1 MVKAKDIRSIKD
13 TIIKYKAL
21 LDKETDPVQ
30 IFKIESEIREQQYR
44 IMDVKSQLF
53 NIEIY
58 LYKDAQLHKEI
69 FIDRYINGL
78 TGNQLINK
86 YDVPRRTIY
95 NLLGTARTIFE
106 SDESII

>member
-13 TIIKYKAL
+13 NIIKYKTI

-30 IFKIESEIREQQYR
+30 ILKIKSKIREQQYR
-44 IMDVKSQLF
+44 LMDVKSQLF

-69 FIDRYINGL
+69 FMDKYINGL
-78 TGNQLINK
+78 TANKLVNK
-86 YDVPRRTIY
+86 YNRPRSTIY
-95 NLLGTARTIFE
+95 RILNKAITAFE
-106 SDESII
+106 IN